1 MSVMRKIIILGLFV
15 AISMSFGTMPT
26 AEAEP
31 IPSPYQQVRDGV
43 PIGEIVCSGAR
54 ILMQSPSGMPA
65 CVYFDTVKVLQD
77 RSWSIV
83 ENAQYSDI
91 IGSETIT
98 IQSAPIMGAAAKTG
112 ELGFHDAYC
121 RYQDAISLEVPNRVK
136 VGEVFNVT
144 VAFSFAEDS
153 ELDTDYWNDN
163 CYGFVQVRYPPNY
176 QATGEG
182 LVQSHTYVHE
192 GYDPP
197 IVSHGMIY
205 PEIAYGQQPLTFQ
218 MQINESRD
226 GVYDVGARVASTRSS
241 DYNITSYVAKDY
253 PVYDFGSF
261 TVARGHNVVSASVY
275 TLISDGIVA
284 PVRCGLSG

>member
-1 MSVMRKIIILGLFV
+1 MPNTV
-15 AISMSFGTMPT
+15 IS
-26 AEAEP
+26 
-31 IPSPYQQVRDGV
+31 
-43 PIGEIVCSGAR
+43 
-54 ILMQSPSGMPA
+54 L
-65 CVYFDTVKVLQD
+65 
-77 RSWSIV
+77 
-83 ENAQYSDI
+83 
-91 IGSETIT
+91 GSETIT

-153 ELDTDYWNDN
+153 ELDADYWNDN

-218 MQINESRD
+218 MRINESRD

-253 PVYDFGSF
+253 SVYDFGSF
-261 TVARGHNVVSASVY
+261 TVARGHNVVSASAY
-275 TLISDGIVA
+275 TLISDGIVHLSDVDSQTRSDENKPR
-284 PVRCGLSG
+284 PVDPDYHTELNIVTHNQTGEGDIPFDFFAEALENEPFVDWSPLSLIRAFGYNSTYANNYVEEFLRMYPKFETPG